1 LFAGW
6 PTIRPERIVGQP
18 FLNPGS
24 SPTVFDTRHKGKTT
38 RPMMQRTAQRIY
50 PKVSPSSQYVAAEI
64 AQLTLHLDHLAGNGF
79 FFSDQISL
87 QKE

>member
-1 LFAGW
+1 
-6 PTIRPERIVGQP
+6 
-18 FLNPGS
+18 
-24 SPTVFDTRHKGKTT
+24 
-38 RPMMQRTAQRIY
+38 MMQRTAQRIY